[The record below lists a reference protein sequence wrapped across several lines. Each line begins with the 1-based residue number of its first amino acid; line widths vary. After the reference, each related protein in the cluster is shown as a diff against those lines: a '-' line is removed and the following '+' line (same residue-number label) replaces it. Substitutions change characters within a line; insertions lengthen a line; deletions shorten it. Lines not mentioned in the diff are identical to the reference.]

1 MFVIAEGL
9 SGYLIPEEAFALLN
23 RITTQFPSGQ
33 VCFDIYSHFMAGVIN
48 FMVRLTSLRAKPT
61 AAGRT
66 VFLPWSMDDPHE
78 LEKQVPRLKLMTVV
92 SFLTMPEM
100 VPALIHSRAQGM
112 VARVMMGWGWYQ
124 RAIQHLRYAF

>member
-1 MFVIAEGL
+1 MKEPSANEFAAGAEATDN
-9 SGYLIPEEAFALLN
+9 PKRTAPPTNTE
-23 RITTQFPSGQ
+23 
-33 VCFDIYSHFMAGVIN
+33 
-48 FMVRLTSLRAKPT
+48 RLTSLRAKPT

-66 VFLPWSMDDPHE
+66 VSLPWSMDDPHE